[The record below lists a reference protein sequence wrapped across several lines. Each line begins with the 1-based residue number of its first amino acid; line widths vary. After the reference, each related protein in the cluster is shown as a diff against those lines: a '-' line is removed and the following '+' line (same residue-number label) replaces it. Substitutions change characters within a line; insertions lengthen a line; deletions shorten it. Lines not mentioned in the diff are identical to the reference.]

1 MLRRIRTTLAL
12 VVFVLITLL
21 FLDVT
26 GTLHKYF
33 GWLASIQFWPAL
45 LALHVGVLALLVVL
59 TLVFGRIY
67 CSIICPLGVMQDV
80 VSRLHGIRKKNRFTY
95 SKEKRWLRY
104 TVLAVFIVSALAGVN
119 AVVSLLAPYSSYG
132 RIAGSLMKPVYEA
145 GNNVLAAIAESVNSY
160 AFYSVDVWLK
170 SLPTLIVAS
179 VTLVVIAVLAWR
191 GGRTYC
197 NTICP
202 VGTILSFLAR
212 FSWFKVRIDGSKCV
226 NCGLCTK
233 NCKASAIDFKNHKI
247 DYSRC
252 VVCGDCIGK
261 CHKGAISLSS
271 RRADKRT
278 SRQVNKQTSGQADK
292 RTSQNADSANLLVN
306 SSAGV
311 LSTNESRRSF
321 LLGVAVAATGAAL
334 AQEKKKVDGG
344 LAAIED
350 KVAPRR
356 LTPLTP
362 PGSLSAQHFAQHCTA
377 CQLCVST
384 CPNGVLRPSTDLS
397 TFMQPTMSYERGY
410 CRPECTK
417 CGEVCPTGAI
427 KPITRAIK
435 SATQIGHAVWLKKN
449 CVPLTDGVECGN
461 CAPLPH
467 GSHHHDTPEPQGRAF
482 AEDTRCQRGPLHR
495 LRSVRELVPRPSVQR
510 DLRRGSRG
518 SQGGLSENGPL
529 PLPRWGSEGWR
540 FYLQVNPNFRF
551 NKTSVCEKNAKTPC
565 ERRLFALQKASF

>member
-1 MLRRIRTTLAL
+1 MKKHYEFMLRRIRTILAL

-26 GTLHKYF
+26 GTLHRYF

-45 LALHVGVLALLVVL
+45 LALHVGVVALLVVL

-67 CSIICPLGVMQDV
+67 CSVICPLGVMQDII
-80 VSRLHGIRKKNRFTY
+80 SRLHGIRKKNRFTY

-104 TVLAVFIVSALAGVN
+104 GVLVVFVASALAGVN

-132 RIAGSLMKPVYEA
+132 RIASSLMKPVYEA
-145 GNNVLAAIAESVNSY
+145 GNNVLAAIAEHLDSY
-160 AFYSVDVWLK
+160 AFYSVDVWMK
-170 SLPTLIVAS
+170 SLPTMIVAS

-197 NTICP
+197 NTVCP

-212 FSWFKVRIDGSKCV
+212 FSWLKVRIDGSKCV

-252 VVCGDCIGK
+252 VVCGDCIDK
-261 CHKGAISLSS
+261 CNKGAISLSHS
-271 RRADKRT
+271 LPRRDEQ
-278 SRQVNKQTSGQADK
+278 RQA
-292 RTSQNADSANLLVN
+292 SQSFPTGGVEG
-306 SSAGV
+306 AG
-311 LSTNESRRSF
+311 RRSF
-321 LLGVAVAATGAAL
+321 LLGLAVASTAAAL

-350 KVAPRR
+350 KIAPKR

-384 CPNGVLRPSTDLS
+384 CPNGVLRPSTGLS

-427 KPITRAIK
+427 KPITRAQK
-435 SATQIGHAVWLKKN
+435 SAMQIGHAVWIKKN

-461 CAPLPH
+461 CARHCPTGAITMVPLDPNDEH
-467 GSHHHDTPEPQGRAF
+467 SLKIPAVNEA
-482 AEDTRCQRGPLHR
+482 RCIGCGACENLCPARPFSAIYVEGHEVHR
-495 LRSVRELVPRPSVQR
+495 EV
-510 DLRRGSRG
+510 
-518 SQGGLSENGPL
+518 
-529 PLPRWGSEGWR
+529 
-540 FYLQVNPNFRF
+540 
-551 NKTSVCEKNAKTPC
+551 
-565 ERRLFALQKASF
+565 

>member
-1 MLRRIRTTLAL
+1 MKKHYEFMLRRIRTILAL

-45 LALHVGVLALLVVL
+45 LALHVGVVALLVVL

-67 CSIICPLGVMQDV
+67 CSVICPLGVMQDII
-80 VSRLHGIRKKNRFTY
+80 SRLHGIRKKNRFTY

-104 TVLAVFIVSALAGVN
+104 GVLVVFVASALAGVN

-132 RIAGSLMKPVYEA
+132 RIASSLMKPVYEA
-145 GNNVLAAIAESVNSY
+145 GNNVLAAIAEHLDSY
-160 AFYSVDVWLK
+160 AFYSVDVWMK
-170 SLPTLIVAS
+170 SLPTMIVAS

-197 NTICP
+197 NTVCP

-212 FSWFKVRIDGSKCV
+212 FSWMKVRIDGSKCV

-252 VVCGDCIGK
+252 VVCGDCIDK
-261 CHKGAISLSS
+261 CNKGAIRLSHSLPRRDEQRQASQSS
-271 RRADKRT
+271 PT
-278 SRQVNKQTSGQADK
+278 GGVEG
-292 RTSQNADSANLLVN
+292 
-306 SSAGV
+306 AG
-311 LSTNESRRSF
+311 RRSF
-321 LLGVAVAATGAAL
+321 LLGLAVASTAAAL

-350 KVAPRR
+350 KIAPKR

-384 CPNGVLRPSTDLS
+384 CPNGVLRPSTGLS

-427 KPITRAIK
+427 KPITRAQK
-435 SATQIGHAVWLKKN
+435 SATQIGHAVWIKKN

-461 CAPLPH
+461 CARHCPTGAITMVPLDPNDEH
-467 GSHHHDTPEPQGRAF
+467 SLKIPAVNEA
-482 AEDTRCQRGPLHR
+482 RCIGCGACENLCPARPFSAIYVEGHEVHR
-495 LRSVRELVPRPSVQR
+495 EV
-510 DLRRGSRG
+510 
-518 SQGGLSENGPL
+518 
-529 PLPRWGSEGWR
+529 
-540 FYLQVNPNFRF
+540 
-551 NKTSVCEKNAKTPC
+551 
-565 ERRLFALQKASF
+565 